1 MWRVPALQAGGL
13 VQVSVEDDGP
23 GVPDA
28 ALPHLFEKFY
38 QAGAPGEA
46 QRRGMG
52 IGLTVVEG
60 LTRAMEGQVSAC
72 RSELGGLRVDVLLRP
87 AFVPQQPA
95 DPATTPAV
103 QTAAP
108 SPGQTAL
115 VEDEDGARR
124 TLAEYLTRRGYDVYQ
139 AATAKEAMRLWD
151 AHRADLV
158 LLDLGLP
165 DLDGVDVIRRIRRE
179 ATTPIIILS
188 ARGDERDKI
197 AGLEAGADDY
207 LTKPFATDELNARI
221 RAVLRRAGG
230 PDADAA
236 GCLRLGPIELDQVRR
251 EVRVAGAP
259 VRLTPREYELLKVL
273 ISNQGRVLTKAR
285 LLRAVW
291 GLAYA
296 EESTYLH
303 VYVNRLR
310 RKLSAVTDVS
320 LEGLIETE
328 PGIGYR
334 VADGDSLRELPPS
347 GPA

>member
-1 MWRVPALQAGGL
+1 MNGPALL
-13 VQVSVEDDGP
+13 
-23 GVPDA
+23 
-28 ALPHLFEKFY
+28 
-38 QAGAPGEA
+38 
-46 QRRGMG
+46 
-52 IGLTVVEG
+52 
-60 LTRAMEGQVSAC
+60 
-72 RSELGGLRVDVLLRP
+72 
-87 AFVPQQPA
+87 
-95 DPATTPAV
+95 
-103 QTAAP
+103 
-108 SPGQTAL
+108 L
-115 VEDEDGARR
+115 VEDEAGARR
-124 TLAEYLTRRGYDVYQ
+124 ALAEYLGRCGYGVFE
-139 AATAKEAMRLWD
+139 AATAQEAMRLWD

-165 DLDGVDVIRRIRRE
+165 DLDGVDVIKRIRRE

-197 AGLEAGADDY
+197 GGLEAGADDY

-230 PDADAA
+230 PDADVQ
-236 GCLRLGPIELDQVRR
+236 GCLRLGVIEMDQVRR
-251 EVRVAGAP
+251 SVSVAGEP

-273 ISNQGRVLTKAR
+273 LSNQGRVLTKAR

-310 RKLSAVTDVS
+310 RKLSAAAGAGTVGAS
-320 LEGLIETE
+320 IEGLIETE

-334 VADGDSLRELPPS
+334 VADNESVSDTG
-347 GPA
+347 A

>member
-1 MWRVPALQAGGL
+1 VT
-13 VQVSVEDDGP
+13 GP
-23 GVPDA
+23 
-28 ALPHLFEKFY
+28 
-38 QAGAPGEA
+38 
-46 QRRGMG
+46 
-52 IGLTVVEG
+52 
-60 LTRAMEGQVSAC
+60 S
-72 RSELGGLRVDVLLRP
+72 LL
-87 AFVPQQPA
+87 
-95 DPATTPAV
+95 
-103 QTAAP
+103 
-108 SPGQTAL
+108 L
-115 VEDEDGARR
+115 VEDEAPSRR
-124 TLAEYLTRRGYDVYQ
+124 ALAEYLERRGYEVYE
-139 AATAKEAMRLWD
+139 AETAHEAMRQWD

-230 PDADAA
+230 PDADAT
-236 GCLRLGPIELDQVRR
+236 GCLRLGPIELDPVKR
-251 EVRVAGAP
+251 EVHVSGEP
-259 VRLTPREYELLKVL
+259 VRLTPREYELLKVML
-273 ISNQGRVLTKAR
+273 SSQGRVLTKAR

-296 EESTYLH
+296 DESTYLH

-310 RKLSAVTDVS
+310 RKLSAGAPAGA

-334 VADGDSLRELPPS
+334 IADNEALHEMPPSEPASLR
-347 GPA
+347 

>member
-1 MWRVPALQAGGL
+1 M
-13 VQVSVEDDGP
+13 SGP
-23 GVPDA
+23 
-28 ALPHLFEKFY
+28 
-38 QAGAPGEA
+38 
-46 QRRGMG
+46 
-52 IGLTVVEG
+52 T
-60 LTRAMEGQVSAC
+60 
-72 RSELGGLRVDVLLRP
+72 LLI
-87 AFVPQQPA
+87 
-95 DPATTPAV
+95 
-103 QTAAP
+103 
-108 SPGQTAL
+108 
-115 VEDEDGARR
+115 VEDEEPARHA
-124 TLAEYLTRRGYDVYQ
+124 LAEYLKRRGYEVYE
-139 AATAKEAMRLWD
+139 AATAHEAMRQWD
-151 AHRADLV
+151 SHRADLV

-230 PDADAA
+230 PDADAK
-236 GCLRLGPIELDQVRR
+236 GCLRLGPIELDGVRR
-251 EVRVAGAP
+251 EVHVSGEL
-259 VRLTPREYELLKVL
+259 VRLTPREYELLKVML
-273 ISNQGRVLTKAR
+273 SSQGRVLTKAR

-296 EESTYLH
+296 DESAYLH

-310 RKLSAVTDVS
+310 RKLSAAAPATS

-334 VADGDSLRELPPS
+334 IADHESLRERPGS
-347 GPA
+347 GAAASR

>member
-1 MWRVPALQAGGL
+1 VSGPTLL
-13 VQVSVEDDGP
+13 V
-23 GVPDA
+23 
-28 ALPHLFEKFY
+28 
-38 QAGAPGEA
+38 
-46 QRRGMG
+46 
-52 IGLTVVEG
+52 
-60 LTRAMEGQVSAC
+60 
-72 RSELGGLRVDVLLRP
+72 
-87 AFVPQQPA
+87 
-95 DPATTPAV
+95 
-103 QTAAP
+103 
-108 SPGQTAL
+108 
-115 VEDEDGARR
+115 VEDEEPARHA
-124 TLAEYLTRRGYDVYQ
+124 LAEYLRRRGYEVY
-139 AATAKEAMRLWD
+139 AAGTAHEAMRQWD

-230 PDADAA
+230 PDADAG
-236 GCLRLGPIELDQVRR
+236 GCLWLGPIELDGVRR
-251 EVRVAGAP
+251 EVRVSGEL
-259 VRLTPREYELLKVL
+259 VRLTPREYELLKVML
-273 ISNQGRVLTKAR
+273 SSQGRVLTKAR

-296 EESTYLH
+296 DESAYLH

-310 RKLSAVTDVS
+310 RKLSAAAPAAS

-334 VADGDSLRELPPS
+334 IADHESLPEMPS
-347 GPA
+347 HTAASR